1 MRITVTVVDLSN
13 AWSADVLVDAD
24 PELPVSAL
32 AQHLAGHAPDSVVPL
47 SRGSA
52 RRDAR
57 GPGGPTVALHDRA
70 PVLYVGGKALD
81 PAATLQDSGL
91 LEGAVVSLDDPA
103 GSLPDE
109 PAGVEI
115 TKSLSAVVK
124 TADSTILLC
133 RIVAGETPAP
143 ARAVTH

>member
-47 SRGSA
+47 GRGSA
-52 RRDAR
+52 CRDAR
-57 GPGGPTVALHDRA
+57 ATGGPTVALHDRA

-109 PAGVEI
+109 PAGVVEVRVVGGPGAG
-115 TKSLSAVVK
+115 AVHRLTG
-124 TADSTILLC
+124 TAT
-133 RIVAGETPAP
+133 AT
-143 ARAVTH
+143 